1 VSERARAAR
10 RLSSILTNNS
20 GVYVILRYV
29 RQRDTYAVTWTGG
42 PTAAEL
48 YEVAAANAAQV
59 PTLNI
64 DALVWL
70 RTEPASAYRSPLQS
84 GP

>member
-10 RLSSILTNNS
+10 RLSSILTRSS

-42 PTAAEL
+42 PTAADL
-48 YEVAAANAAQV
+48 CEVAAANAAQV
-59 PTLNI
+59 PTL
-64 DALVWL
+64 DVKALVWL
-70 RTEPASAYRSPLQS
+70 RTEPAGRKGTP
-84 GP
+84 GDRF